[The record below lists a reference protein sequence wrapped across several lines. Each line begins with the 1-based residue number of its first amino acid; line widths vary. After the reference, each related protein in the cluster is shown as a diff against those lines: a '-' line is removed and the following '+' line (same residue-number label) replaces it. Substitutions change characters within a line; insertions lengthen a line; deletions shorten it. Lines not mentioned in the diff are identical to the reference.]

1 MLYLLSLGSN
11 IAPEQHTPLAVTQL
25 LQRYRSLFWYPG
37 VYTEACLVESDRR
50 FINAL
55 CWLSCDEAPAQLK
68 QQLCQIETQLGRDRT
83 DPNRSIKDRS
93 CDIDIL
99 WSGNEFQ
106 PDWAELLTEPYLVQV
121 LTPDSV
127 KAQLWHGTELLPQS
141 PAAIYFQAE
150 AGDKW
155 VVDQKAHAFENWLK
169 ASLSGN

>member
-11 IAPEQHTPLAVTQL
+11 IAPEQHTPLAVAQL
-25 LQRYRSLFWYPG
+25 LQRYHSLFWYPG

-55 CWLSCDEAPAQLK
+55 CWLCADESPEHLK
-68 QQLCQIETQLGRDRT
+68 QQLCLIESQLGRDRT
-83 DPNRSIKDRS
+83 DPYRSIKDRS

-99 WSGNEFQ
+99 WSGTELQ

-127 KAQLWHGTELLPQS
+127 KAQLWYGAELLPQS

-150 AGDKW
+150 TGDKW
-155 VVDQKAHAFENWLK
+155 VIDQKTDAFENWLK
-169 ASLSGN
+169 ARLSGN